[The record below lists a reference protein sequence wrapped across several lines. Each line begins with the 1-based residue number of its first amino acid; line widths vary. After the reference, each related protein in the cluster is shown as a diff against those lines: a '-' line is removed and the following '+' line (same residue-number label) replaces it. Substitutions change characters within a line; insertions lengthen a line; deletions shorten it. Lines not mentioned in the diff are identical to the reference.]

1 MTGPGPGVPPQRMR
15 FNSLGSGS
23 EGNALLVECGSP
35 DARVR
40 LLIDCGFGVREAGRR
55 LGRLGLG
62 AGDLHAVLVTHEHG
76 DHIGAAPRLA
86 ATYGIPLHLT
96 YGTAQA
102 GRSAMR
108 AAAQVCWIDPHRPFE
123 VAGVRIE
130 PVAVPHD
137 AREPVQFVFSDG
149 SRRLGVATD
158 LGSSTPHVE
167 SMLSACDA
175 LVLECNHDREML
187 SGGGYPPHLKRRI
200 AGRFGHLDNGSTA
213 TLLGALDNSRL
224 QHLVAAHLSQQN
236 NTPALARAA
245 LSQALGCAE
254 HWIGVADQDEGFA
267 WRSVI

>member
-137 AREPVQFVFSDG
+137 AREPVQFVIDDG
-149 SRRLGVATD
+149 SARLGVLTD
-158 LGSSTPHVE
+158 LGHVTPHVVRT
-167 SMLSACDA
+167 MQRLDA
-175 LVLECNHDREML
+175 IVLECNHDPAML
-187 SGGGYPPHLKRRI
+187 EASDYPAALKRRI
-200 AGRFGHLDNGSTA
+200 AGDYGHLANRTA
-213 TLLGALDNSRL
+213 GELLAAIDQSRL
-224 QHLVAAHLSQQN
+224 RTVVAAHLSQQN
-236 NTPALARAA
+236 NRPELARQALAAVLDAA
-245 LSQALGCAE
+245 LDD
-254 HWIGVADQDEGFA
+254 IRVADQAEGLD
-267 WRSVI
+267 WHRV